1 MRLKKSLTRAGDAMA
16 TRVPHRIGLY
26 LAAVQFFFTLT
37 WTVYVIYLPR
47 LAAEAGI
54 PKNAV
59 VYILLLDQLV
69 FAVMDYTMGLMAD
82 RVSRVLGR
90 LGYIVLGVTLASC
103 AAFLLL
109 PFVAPLGAAWL
120 FLLLTVLW
128 TVSSSALRAPPLV
141 LVGKYAA
148 QPSVPWLSA
157 LSLFGL
163 GVASAVSPYLAIT
176 LRDADPRI
184 PFVMSSVALALAT
197 LGIVWAE
204 RALARSAATEA
215 AAPAASAA
223 PTAWMMTFLFAVLL
237 LGLGFQIHFSLNS
250 ATLYLR
256 HAPPSD
262 IPYLLPVFWIGFNV
276 LMLPASLAVKRYGG
290 LAVAAAGALIAAL
303 ASFAADHAGDLN
315 GLIAAQFIAGGGW
328 GCVLMSVVSAAIAIG
343 HTGREGKMTG
353 GLFSLLALATF
364 ARIAVLAAE
373 LNKDPQLAGML
384 SWVPVAAWAIAGVL
398 LLMLLPKQRKSVV
411 AAA

>member
-1 MRLKKSLTRAGDAMA
+1 MT

-26 LAAVQFFFTLT
+26 LAVVQFLFTLT

-54 PKNAV
+54 PKTAV

-69 FAVMDYTMGLMAD
+69 FVVMDYTMGLMAD
-82 RVSRVLGR
+82 RVSRVLGK
-90 LGYIVLGVTLASC
+90 LGYIVLGVTVASC
-103 AAFLLL
+103 VAFLLL

-163 GVASAVSPYLAIT
+163 GMASAVSPYLAIS
-176 LRDADPRI
+176 LKDVDARI
-184 PFVMSSVALALAT
+184 PFVMSSVALAAAT
-197 LGIVWAE
+197 LGIIWAE

-215 AAPAASAA
+215 PAPAARAA
-223 PTAWMMTFLFAVLL
+223 ATPWMMTFLFAVLL

-250 ATLYLR
+250 HALYLR
-256 HAPPSD
+256 HAPASE

-276 LMLPASLAVKRYGG
+276 LMLPASLAVKRFGG
-290 LAVAAAGALIAAL
+290 LPVAAAGALIAAL
-303 ASFAADHAGDLN
+303 AAFAAYHVGDLN

-353 GLFSLLALATF
+353 GLFSLLALATV

-373 LNKDPQLAGML
+373 LNKDTQLAGIF
-384 SWVPVAAWAIAGVL
+384 SWAPVAAWAIAGIL
-398 LLMLLPKQRKSVV
+398 LLMLLPKQRKSV
-411 AAA
+411 AAAA

>member
-1 MRLKKSLTRAGDAMA
+1 MTA
-16 TRVPHRIGLY
+16 RVPHRIGLY
-26 LAAVQFFFTLT
+26 LAVVQFFFTLT

-54 PKNAV
+54 PKSAV

-69 FAVMDYTMGLMAD
+69 FVAMDYTMGLMAD
-82 RVSRVLGR
+82 RVSRVLGK
-90 LGYIVLGVTLASC
+90 LGYVVLGVTIASC

-109 PFVAPLGAAWL
+109 PFVAPHGAAWL

-163 GVASAVSPYLAIT
+163 GLASAISPYLAIT
-176 LRDADPRI
+176 LRGADPRI
-184 PFVMSSVALALAT
+184 PFVLSSVALAAAT

-204 RALARSAATEA
+204 RALARSAAT
-215 AAPAASAA
+215 AAPAPALSAP
-223 PTAWMMTFLFAVLL
+223 PTPWMMTFLFAVLL

-256 HAPPSD
+256 HAPASD
-262 IPYLLPVFWIGFNV
+262 IPYLMPVFWIGFNV

-290 LAVAAAGALIAAL
+290 LVVAAAGALIAAVASL
-303 ASFAADHAGDLN
+303 AAYHAGDLN
-315 GLIAAQFIAGGGW
+315 SLIAAQFSAGGGW

-373 LNKDPQLAGML
+373 LNKDAQLAGVL
-384 SWVPVAAWAIAGVL
+384 SWAPVAAWALAGVL
-398 LLMLLPKQRKSVV
+398 LLTLLPKQRKAV
-411 AAA
+411 AAAG